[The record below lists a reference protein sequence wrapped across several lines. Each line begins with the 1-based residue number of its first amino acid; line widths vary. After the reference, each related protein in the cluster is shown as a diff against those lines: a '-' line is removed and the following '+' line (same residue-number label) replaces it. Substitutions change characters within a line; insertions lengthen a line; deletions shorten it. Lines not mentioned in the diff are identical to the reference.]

1 MNTKR
6 YAALVTHMDYH
17 IGRLLG
23 ALENLGLRENTLIIF
38 ASDNGAAVMAPI
50 SERNKDNELG
60 RYIRK
65 NYKEE

>member
-23 ALENLGLRENTLIIF
+23 ALDNLGLRENTLIIF
-38 ASDNGAAVMAPI
+38 ASDNGAAWHRSANSIVMQ
-50 SERNKDNELG
+50 D
-60 RYIRK
+60 
-65 NYKEE
+65 